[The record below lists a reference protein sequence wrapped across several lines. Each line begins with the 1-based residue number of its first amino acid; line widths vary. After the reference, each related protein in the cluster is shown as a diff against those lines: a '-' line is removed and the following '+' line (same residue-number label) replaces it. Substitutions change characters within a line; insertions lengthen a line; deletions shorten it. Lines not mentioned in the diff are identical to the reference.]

1 MRSHVVLLLAL
12 AFPVVVVAQQSADP
26 LEAVTRLEQQR
37 LEAIQSGADVARF
50 YAPEYRGINALG
62 QYETREQILAL
73 KADATYARM
82 REVTI
87 ELHDDAAIV
96 TGVEGASGSDRE
108 RVLRIWTRSN
118 GVWTVAAAHSTWI
131 GDREGAPPPTGP
143 LATPGVP
150 FVSQN
155 RAEESLWLSQDALMH
170 AFADANPES
179 YKIFST
185 EKSLRM
191 TTNGDAIPRD
201 QWLETIARRQKG
213 PVADVDEV
221 RMWFFGDVAVVNLR
235 GHEMN
240 PTRQSWVYVRQRGLW
255 LLHLRFTTL
264 IRI

>member
-1 MRSHVVLLLAL
+1 MVLLLAL
-12 AFPVVVVAQQSADP
+12 ALPVVVVAQQSADP
-26 LEAVTRLEQQR
+26 RESVARLEQQR
-37 LEAIQSGADVARF
+37 LEAIRSGGDIVRF

-73 KADATYARM
+73 KADATYARV

-87 ELHDDAAIV
+87 EVHDETAIV

-118 GVWTVAAAHSTWI
+118 GVWTIAAAQSTWI
-131 GDREGAPPPTGP
+131 GDREDAPPPSGRLT
-143 LATPGVP
+143 TPGTP
-150 FVSQN
+150 FVSPT

-170 AFADANPES
+170 AFADANPDA

-185 EKSLRM
+185 ETSLRM
-191 TTNGDAIPRD
+191 TTNGDAIPRE

-213 PVADVDEV
+213 PVAGVDEV
-221 RMWFFGDVAVVNLR
+221 RMSFFGDVAVVNLR